1 MPGVRGIRGRL
12 AVALVALVTV
22 TAVVLGLA
30 ASIFVDVRL
39 HAQALEDARSQAV
52 FDLSVIVPERGLPA
66 DPTPDDITRS
76 ALAATFLQR
85 GVQTIVDLGT
95 RGVFRSTSALSDL
108 PGNLPDEV
116 RERVGRGELAY
127 AWMDLGGQPSLV
139 VGGRSAGGG
148 PAFYFVRS
156 VEGIREAVD
165 QLRTALAVGALL
177 AALVALVTA
186 RAIARGVLAP
196 VQEASLAA
204 ERMERG
210 DLSARV
216 PVVTRDEFGT
226 WAERFNRMAAS
237 LSDTIRRLEA
247 AQQQNRRF
255 VADVAHELRTPLAA
269 LVAEASIVGQHLD
282 ELPPESRRAAELLV
296 GDVRRMRSLV
306 EELME
311 LSRFDADAEEVAV
324 EPVDLVR
331 LVRAVAA
338 ARLPEARFEPPASSV
353 VVDTDPRRLE
363 RILGNFLDNAREHA
377 AASAVEIT
385 LAVRDAD
392 GETEREVVLGVE
404 DRGPG
409 VPRDRLERIFDRFT
423 KLDPSRHG
431 GSSGLGL
438 AIAAE
443 HAALLGGYL
452 EAMNRPDG
460 GLRLEVVFPLT
471 VAGSLPRGDVTAMH
485 DADAGIP
492 PTRTR
497 ESLR

>member
-85 GVQTIVDLGT
+85 GVQTIVELGP

-139 VGGRSAGGG
+139 VGGRSAGVG

-177 AALVALVTA
+177 AAVVALVTA
-186 RAIARGVLAP
+186 GAIARGVLAP

-204 ERMERG
+204 ERIERG

-269 LVAEASIVGQHLD
+269 LVAEASIVG
-282 ELPPESRRAAELLV
+282 V
-296 GDVRRMRSLV
+296 
-306 EELME
+306 
-311 LSRFDADAEEVAV
+311 
-324 EPVDLVR
+324 
-331 LVRAVAA
+331 
-338 ARLPEARFEPPASSV
+338 
-353 VVDTDPRRLE
+353 
-363 RILGNFLDNAREHA
+363 
-377 AASAVEIT
+377 
-385 LAVRDAD
+385 LAVRCRCREGRRGAGRSRQARPGGRC
-392 GETEREVVLGVE
+392 GEAPGGAVRTARVLGR
-404 DRGPG
+404 RGHGSAAPG
-409 VPRDRLERIFDRFT
+409 THP
-423 KLDPSRHG
+423 G
-431 GSSGLGL
+431 Q
-438 AIAAE
+438 
-443 HAALLGGYL
+443 
-452 EAMNRPDG
+452 
-460 GLRLEVVFPLT
+460 
-471 VAGSLPRGDVTAMH
+471 LPRQRPRARGGVGRGDH
-485 DADAGIP
+485 PGGP
-492 PTRTR
+492 
-497 ESLR
+497 